1 MYRRYLKDEHTYQ
14 KLNPFVERGLVG
26 NGGGWQRIAS
36 RFPRK
41 IEVYSI
47 YIVNILK
54 MHGHSTSFKS
64 KKTTYLR
71 SPPTPGK
78 APKQKAKQ
86 AKKNFKKA
94 KQAKKNF

>member
-1 MYRRYLKDEHTYQ
+1 
-14 KLNPFVERGLVG
+14 
-26 NGGGWQRIAS
+26 
-36 RFPRK
+36 
-41 IEVYSI
+41 
-47 YIVNILK
+47 

-94 KQAKKNF
+94 KQKAPKQLSNQLLYTEIDKYYKSIAI